1 VYLPKTDDVAHAAPE
16 LDAGGELPK
25 GDECVLVV
33 EDDEALRELTVDTLQ
48 GLGYRVLEAG
58 DGEEAQ
64 RILSSDAGE
73 IDLVMS
79 DVGMPKLDG
88 ASLASWVA
96 TERPDVK
103 VLLVSG
109 YATDK
114 RLGTADLVDYRFLP
128 KPFTRRQLAVSVRK
142 ALEHS

>member
-1 VYLPKTDDVAHAAPE
+1 
-16 LDAGGELPK
+16 
-25 GDECVLVV
+25 VLVV
-33 EDDEALRELTVDTLQ
+33 EDDEALRELTVDTLR
-48 GLGYRVLEAG
+48 GLGYRVLEAA

-64 RILSSDAGE
+64 QILIAGE
-73 IDLVMS
+73 DGKVDLVMS

-88 ASLASWVA
+88 ASLAKWA
-96 TERPDVK
+96 AAEKPELR

-114 RLGTADLVDYRFLP
+114 RLGTTDLVDYRFLP

-142 ALEHS
+142 ALEHSDVPAAPVSS